1 MRLGLTTRVALGF
14 GAALFMLGMV
24 SVVSYWNIR
33 NYLQD
38 AQWLAR
44 TLEITSE
51 LHRLDSQMAQ
61 AKAQERGYVIA
72 PNDRFFN
79 NYEAARIGADRSYAR
94 LRQLTAGNNEQ
105 NRKLND
111 LELKITSSFAF
122 YNEVMLQARQG
133 DINKARTIV
142 GGT

>member
-14 GAALFMLGMV
+14 GAALFMLGLV

-33 NYLQD
+33 NYRQD

-61 AKAQERGYVIA
+61 AKAQERGYAIA
-72 PNDRFFN
+72 PNDRFLN
-79 NYEAARIGADRSYAR
+79 NYQTACSAADRSFVR
-94 LRQLTAGNNEQ
+94 LRQLTVGDNVQ
-105 NRKLND
+105 NGKLNE
-111 LELKITSSFAF
+111 LELKITSSF
-122 YNEVMLQARQG
+122 
-133 DINKARTIV
+133 
-142 GGT
+142 